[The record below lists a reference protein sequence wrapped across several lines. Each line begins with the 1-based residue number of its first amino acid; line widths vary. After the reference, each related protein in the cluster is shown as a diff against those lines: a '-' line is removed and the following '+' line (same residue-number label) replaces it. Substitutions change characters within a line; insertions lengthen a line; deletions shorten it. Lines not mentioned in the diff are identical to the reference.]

1 MGGIAKWRHRNTLRW
16 VHLTAEPLEAKKWPR
31 FITLISQSQ
40 GGLAIAV
47 KSYKDRWD
55 VFLNCFFFFFFLPTG
70 IKTTIHNNSVP
81 LSYSFSCLHLAFFSP
96 SIFSVWMFLF
106 PSLFKL
112 LTVQGYNLDLCLEIN
127 VMSFCL
133 HSHSAGKCAVLH
145 VIKAKED
152 FMVDYARPYIGWSY
166 DCNQNLRLK
175 DMEVPDSWI
184 CQALLTQIGWLLFHR
199 LGDEAHV
206 HLCKT
211 LNLISSL
218 GTGKI
223 LM

>member
-96 SIFSVWMFLF
+96 SIFSVWMFLLQVC
-106 PSLFKL
+106 SNSWRSKVIIWTCAWKL
-112 LTVQGYNLDLCLEIN
+112 LLCHFVYTVTQLENVLCC
-127 VMSFCL
+127 M
-133 HSHSAGKCAVLH
+133 
-145 VIKAKED
+145 
-152 FMVDYARPYIGWSY
+152 
-166 DCNQNLRLK
+166 
-175 DMEVPDSWI
+175 
-184 CQALLTQIGWLLFHR
+184 
-199 LGDEAHV
+199 
-206 HLCKT
+206 
-211 LNLISSL
+211 
-218 GTGKI
+218 
-223 LM
+223 

>member
-1 MGGIAKWRHRNTLRW
+1 MRCFSKL
-16 VHLTAEPLEAKKWPR
+16 
-31 FITLISQSQ
+31 
-40 GGLAIAV
+40 
-47 KSYKDRWD
+47 
-55 VFLNCFFFFFFLPTG
+55 FFFFFFSSLRAL
-70 IKTTIHNNSVP
+70 KQQYTTTVSHSLILSVA
-81 LSYSFSCLHLAFFSP
+81 FILHFFPP

-112 LTVQGYNLDLCLEIN
+112 LMVQGYNLDLCLEIN